1 MRQLNKVETAIFL
14 TGALLMV
21 IGAGASLLQWAVA
34 PYLFAVGALG
44 FASMQMLQRYDGQ
57 NFTIRRLRRIM
68 LLSDVLFLFTAVL
81 MFANQGNALGL
92 DWIYYLNYVKNN
104 WVVLL
109 LLAAILQLYTT
120 YRIDHELE
128 KEAKKQ

>member
-1 MRQLNKVETAIFL
+1 MKQLNKIESIIMV
-14 TGALLMV
+14 GALLMV
-21 IGAGASLLQWAVA
+21 VGAVMG
-34 PYLFAVGALG
+34 LFKLSWFPFVYAVGAIG
-44 FASMQMLQRYDGQ
+44 FASMQMLQRYEGR
-57 NFTIRRLRRIM
+57 NLTIKRLRGIM
-68 LLSDVLFLFTAVL
+68 VLSDVLFLFTAVL

-92 DWIYYLNYVKNN
+92 DWIYYLNYIKNN

>member
-1 MRQLNKVETAIFL
+1 MKQLNKIESIIMVV
-14 TGALLMV
+14 GALLMV
-21 IGAGASLLQWAVA
+21 VGAVMG
-34 PYLFAVGALG
+34 LFKLSWFPFVYAVGAIG
-44 FASMQMLQRYDGQ
+44 FASMQMLQRYEGR
-57 NFTIRRLRRIM
+57 NLTIKRLRGIM
-68 LLSDVLFLFTAVL
+68 VLSDVLFLFTAVL

-92 DWIYYLNYVKNN
+92 DWIYYLNYIKNN

-109 LLAAILQLYTT
+109 LLAAILQLYAT

>member
-1 MRQLNKVETAIFL
+1 MKQLNKIESIIMVV
-14 TGALLMV
+14 GALLMV
-21 IGAGASLLQWAVA
+21 AGAVMGLFKLSWF
-34 PYLFAVGALG
+34 PYVYAVGAIG
-44 FASMQMLQRYDGQ
+44 FASMQMLQRYEGR
-57 NFTIRRLRRIM
+57 NLTIKRLRGIM
-68 LLSDVLFLFTAVL
+68 VLSDVLFLFTAVL
-81 MFANQGNALGL
+81 MFANQGNVLGL
-92 DWIYYLNYVKNN
+92 DWIYYLNYIKNN

>member
-1 MRQLNKVETAIFL
+1 MKQLNKIESIIMVV
-14 TGALLMV
+14 GALLMV
-21 IGAGASLLQWAVA
+21 VGAVMG
-34 PYLFAVGALG
+34 LFKLSWFPFVYAVGAIG
-44 FASMQMLQRYDGQ
+44 FASMQMLQRYEGR
-57 NFTIRRLRRIM
+57 NLTIKRLRGIM
-68 LLSDVLFLFTAVL
+68 VLSDVLFLFTAVL

-92 DWIYYLNYVKNN
+92 DWVYYLNYVKNN

>member
-1 MRQLNKVETAIFL
+1 MVV
-14 TGALLMV
+14 GALLMV
-21 IGAGASLLQWAVA
+21 AGAVMGLFKLSWF
-34 PYLFAVGALG
+34 PYVYAVGAIG
-44 FASMQMLQRYDGQ
+44 FASMQMLQRYEGR
-57 NFTIRRLRRIM
+57 NLTIKRLRGIM
-68 LLSDVLFLFTAVL
+68 VLSDVLFLFTAVL
-81 MFANQGNALGL
+81 MFANQGNVLGL
-92 DWIYYLNYVKNN
+92 DWIYYLNYIKNN

>member
-1 MRQLNKVETAIFL
+1 MKQLNKIESIIMVV
-14 TGALLMV
+14 GALLMV
-21 IGAGASLLQWAVA
+21 VGAVMGLSKLSWF
-34 PYLFAVGALG
+34 PYVYAVGAIG
-44 FASMQMLQRYDGQ
+44 FASMQMLQRYEGR
-57 NFTIRRLRRIM
+57 NLTIKRLRGIM
-68 LLSDVLFLFTAVL
+68 VLSDVLFLFTAVL

-92 DWIYYLNYVKNN
+92 DWIYYLNYIKNN

>member
-1 MRQLNKVETAIFL
+1 MVV
-14 TGALLMV
+14 GALLMV
-21 IGAGASLLQWAVA
+21 VGAVMG
-34 PYLFAVGALG
+34 LFKLSWFPFVYAVGAIG
-44 FASMQMLQRYDGQ
+44 FASMQMLQQYEGR
-57 NFTIRRLRRIM
+57 NLTIKRLRGIM
-68 LLSDVLFLFTAVL
+68 VLSDVLFLFTAVL

-92 DWIYYLNYVKNN
+92 DWIYYLNYIKNN

>member
-1 MRQLNKVETAIFL
+1 MKQLNKIESIIMVV
-14 TGALLMV
+14 GALLMV
-21 IGAGASLLQWAVA
+21 VGAVMG
-34 PYLFAVGALG
+34 LFKLSWFPFVYAVGAIG
-44 FASMQMLQRYDGQ
+44 FASMQMLQQYEGR
-57 NFTIRRLRRIM
+57 NLTIKRLRGIM
-68 LLSDVLFLFTAVL
+68 VLSDVLFLFTAVL

-92 DWIYYLNYVKNN
+92 DWIYYLNYIKNN

>member
-1 MRQLNKVETAIFL
+1 MKQLNKIESIIMVV
-14 TGALLMV
+14 GALLMV
-21 IGAGASLLQWAVA
+21 VGAVMG
-34 PYLFAVGALG
+34 LFKLSWFPFVYAVGAIG
-44 FASMQMLQRYDGQ
+44 FASMQMLQRYEGR
-57 NFTIRRLRRIM
+57 NLTIKRLRGIM
-68 LLSDVLFLFTAVL
+68 VLSDVLFLFTAVL

-92 DWIYYLNYVKNN
+92 DWIYYLNYIKNN

>member
-1 MRQLNKVETAIFL
+1 MKQLNKIESIIMVV
-14 TGALLMV
+14 GALLMV
-21 IGAGASLLQWAVA
+21 VGAVMG
-34 PYLFAVGALG
+34 LFKLSWFPFIYAVGAIG
-44 FASMQMLQRYDGQ
+44 FASMQMLQRYEGR
-57 NFTIRRLRRIM
+57 NLTIKRLRGIM
-68 LLSDVLFLFTAVL
+68 VLSDVLFLFTAVL

-92 DWIYYLNYVKNN
+92 DWIYYLNYIKNN

>member
-1 MRQLNKVETAIFL
+1 MKQLNKIESIIMVV
-14 TGALLMV
+14 GALLMV
-21 IGAGASLLQWAVA
+21 VGAVMGLFKLSWF
-34 PYLFAVGALG
+34 PYVYAVGAIG
-44 FASMQMLQRYDGQ
+44 FASMQMLQRYEGR
-57 NFTIRRLRRIM
+57 NLTIKRLRGIM
-68 LLSDVLFLFTAVL
+68 VLSDVLFLFTAVL

-92 DWIYYLNYVKNN
+92 DWVYYLNYVKNN

>member
-1 MRQLNKVETAIFL
+1 MKQLNKIESIIMVV
-14 TGALLMV
+14 GALLMV
-21 IGAGASLLQWAVA
+21 VGAVMGLFKLSWF
-34 PYLFAVGALG
+34 PYVYAVGAIG
-44 FASMQMLQRYDGQ
+44 FASMQMLQRYEGR
-57 NFTIRRLRRIM
+57 NLTIKRLRGIM
-68 LLSDVLFLFTAVL
+68 VLSDVLFLFTAVL
-81 MFANQGNALGL
+81 MFANQGNVLGL
-92 DWIYYLNYVKNN
+92 DWIYYLNYIKNN

>member
-1 MRQLNKVETAIFL
+1 MKQLNKIESIIMVV
-14 TGALLMV
+14 GALLMV
-21 IGAGASLLQWAVA
+21 VGAVMG
-34 PYLFAVGALG
+34 LFKLSWFPFVYAVGAIG
-44 FASMQMLQRYDGQ
+44 FASMQMLQRYEGR
-57 NFTIRRLRRIM
+57 NLTIKRLRGIM
-68 LLSDVLFLFTAVL
+68 VLSDVLFLFTAVL

>member
-1 MRQLNKVETAIFL
+1 MRPLSKIQNIVFL
-14 TGALLMV
+14 VGGFLMV
-21 IGAGASLLQWAVA
+21 IGAGSSLLAWKLA
-34 PYLFAVGALG
+34 PYVFAVGAIC
-44 FASMQMLQRYDGQ
+44 FASMQMLQRYEGT
-57 NFTIRRLRRIM
+57 NFTIRRLRRMM

-92 DWIYYLNYVKNN
+92 DWIYYLNYIKNN

>member
-1 MRQLNKVETAIFL
+1 MKQLNKIESIVMVV
-14 TGALLMV
+14 GALLMV
-21 IGAGASLLQWAVA
+21 VGAVMG
-34 PYLFAVGALG
+34 LFKLSWFPFVYAVGAIG
-44 FASMQMLQRYDGQ
+44 FASMQMLQRYEGR
-57 NFTIRRLRRIM
+57 NLTIKRLRGIM
-68 LLSDVLFLFTAVL
+68 VLSDVLFLFTAVL

-92 DWIYYLNYVKNN
+92 DWIYYLNYIKNN

>member
-1 MRQLNKVETAIFL
+1 MIFL
-14 TGALLMV
+14 TGAMLMV
-21 IGAGASLLQWAVA
+21 IGAGASLVQWGVA
-34 PYLFAVGALG
+34 PYLFAVGAI
-44 FASMQMLQRYDGQ
+44 AYTSMQMLQRYEGT
-57 NFTIRRLRRIM
+57 NFVIRRLRRIM

>member
-1 MRQLNKVETAIFL
+1 MKQLNKIESSIFAL
-14 TGALLMV
+14 GALLKL
-21 IGAGASLLQWAVA
+21 AGAVMGLFKWMWF
-34 PYLFAVGALG
+34 PYLYAVGAIC
-44 FASMQMLQRYDGQ
+44 FASMQMLQRYEGS
-57 NFTIRRLRRIM
+57 NLVIRRLRRIM

>member
-1 MRQLNKVETAIFL
+1 
-14 TGALLMV
+14 
-21 IGAGASLLQWAVA
+21 
-34 PYLFAVGALG
+34 
-44 FASMQMLQRYDGQ
+44 
-57 NFTIRRLRRIM
+57 
-68 LLSDVLFLFTAVL
+68 

-92 DWIYYLNYVKNN
+92 DWIYYLNYIKNN

>member
-1 MRQLNKVETAIFL
+1 MVV
-14 TGALLMV
+14 GALLMV
-21 IGAGASLLQWAVA
+21 VGAVMGLFKLSWF
-34 PYLFAVGALG
+34 PYVYAVGAIG
-44 FASMQMLQRYDGQ
+44 FASMQMLQRYEGR
-57 NFTIRRLRRIM
+57 NLTIKRLRGIM
-68 LLSDVLFLFTAVL
+68 VLSDVLFLFTAVL

-92 DWIYYLNYVKNN
+92 NWVYYLNYVKNN

>member
-1 MRQLNKVETAIFL
+1 MKQLNKIESIIMVV
-14 TGALLMV
+14 GALLMV
-21 IGAGASLLQWAVA
+21 VGAVMG
-34 PYLFAVGALG
+34 LFKLSWFPFVYAVGAIG
-44 FASMQMLQRYDGQ
+44 FASMQMLQRYEGR
-57 NFTIRRLRRIM
+57 NLTIKRLRGIM
-68 LLSDVLFLFTAVL
+68 VLSDVLFLFTAVL

-92 DWIYYLNYVKNN
+92 DWIYYLNYIKNN

-109 LLAAILQLYTT
+109 ILADILQIYTT

>member
-1 MRQLNKVETAIFL
+1 MKQLNKIESIIMVV
-14 TGALLMV
+14 GALLMV
-21 IGAGASLLQWAVA
+21 VGAVMG
-34 PYLFAVGALG
+34 LFKLSWFPFVYAVGAIG
-44 FASMQMLQRYDGQ
+44 FASMQMLQRYEGR
-57 NFTIRRLRRIM
+57 NLSIKRLRGIM
-68 LLSDVLFLFTAVL
+68 VLSDVLFLFTAVL

-92 DWIYYLNYVKNN
+92 DWIYYLNYIKNN

>member
-1 MRQLNKVETAIFL
+1 MKQLNKIESIIMVV
-14 TGALLMV
+14 GALLMV
-21 IGAGASLLQWAVA
+21 VGAVMG
-34 PYLFAVGALG
+34 LFKLSWFPFVYAVGAIG
-44 FASMQMLQRYDGQ
+44 FASMQMLQRYEGR
-57 NFTIRRLRRIM
+57 NLTIKRLRGIM
-68 LLSDVLFLFTAVL
+68 VLSDVLFLFTAVL

-92 DWIYYLNYVKNN
+92 DWIYYRNYIKNN

>member
-1 MRQLNKVETAIFL
+1 
-14 TGALLMV
+14 
-21 IGAGASLLQWAVA
+21 
-34 PYLFAVGALG
+34 
-44 FASMQMLQRYDGQ
+44 MQMLQRYEGR
-57 NFTIRRLRRIM
+57 NLTIKRLRGIM
-68 LLSDVLFLFTAVL
+68 VLSDVLFLFTAVL

-92 DWIYYLNYVKNN
+92 DWIYYLNYIKNN

>member
-1 MRQLNKVETAIFL
+1 MRQLSRVQNAIFL
-14 TGALLMV
+14 VGGLLMV
-21 IGAGASLLQWAVA
+21 IGAGLSLFRFAVA
-34 PYLFAVGALG
+34 PYIYALGAIG
-44 FASMQMLQRYDGQ
+44 FASMPMLQRYDGQ
-57 NFTIRRLRRIM
+57 NFVIRRLRRIM
-68 LLSDVLFLFTAVL
+68 VLSDVLFLFTAVL

-92 DWIYYLNYVKNN
+92 DWIYYLNYIKNN
-104 WVVLL
+104 WLVLL

>member
-1 MRQLNKVETAIFL
+1 MKQLNKIESIIMVV
-14 TGALLMV
+14 GALLMV
-21 IGAGASLLQWAVA
+21 VGTVMG
-34 PYLFAVGALG
+34 LFKLSWFPFVYAVGAIG
-44 FASMQMLQRYDGQ
+44 FASMQMLQRYEGR
-57 NFTIRRLRRIM
+57 NLTIKRLRGIM
-68 LLSDVLFLFTAVL
+68 VLSDVLFLFTAVL

-92 DWIYYLNYVKNN
+92 DWIYYLNYIKNN